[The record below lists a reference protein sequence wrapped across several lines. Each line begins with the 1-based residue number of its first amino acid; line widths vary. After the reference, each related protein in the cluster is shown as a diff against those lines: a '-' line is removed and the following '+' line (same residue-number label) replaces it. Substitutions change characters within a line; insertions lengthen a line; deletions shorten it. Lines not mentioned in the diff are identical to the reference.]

1 MAKLGRAIQMEQAV
15 RTSGAAVRLRA
26 RRTRTGSAL
35 RLSLSLALALALAG
49 CAGSLDDKPQPLDV
63 SITVPLPPAAPR
75 TTGVDSPAARE
86 HKQLVAYFGG
96 EYHAPAIE
104 RFVDEV
110 LVKLA
115 AASDTPSQ
123 VYRVT
128 ILNSPIVNAFALPS
142 GEIFVTRGLLALA
155 NDTSELAAVM
165 AHEIAHVTERHALR
179 RAEIEKTSA
188 VITKA
193 AAVIDDQN
201 RQKNFQNYAQ
211 LTLASFSRQQEI
223 DADQV
228 GIRVIAKAGFDPFAA
243 SRFLVSLGRATDL
256 RQSLH
261 PGAQAKPDLMA
272 THPSTPERVAH
283 AVAVARGI
291 AAPGIGETGHDK
303 YLAAIDG
310 ILYGDDPAQGFVRG
324 RRFIHPKLGFAFT
337 APEDFVLENSAQA
350 VLGVTPDGSQA
361 LRLDSMKVSAETSL
375 ESYLASGWIEGLQAQ
390 GTPEPT
396 KVNGLTAITVTAK
409 ADAWSFRLA
418 AVRVGGEVYR
428 LTFAAKD
435 LTPETDRRFREAIDT
450 FRRITPED
458 ARDVKPMRV
467 AVVTAAAGQGAE
479 ALSAGMAT
487 PDHPLENFEVLN
499 GLDGSTL
506 EPGRRYKIVV
516 E

>member
-1 MAKLGRAIQMEQAV
+1 MEQAV
-15 RTSGAAVRLRA
+15 RTSGTAVRA
-26 RRTRTGSAL
+26 RKRTGTGSARAGPL
-35 RLSLSLALALALAG
+35 AVSRLGRGAGG
-49 CAGSLDDKPQPLDV
+49 CAGAIDDKAQPVDISL
-63 SITVPLPPAAPR
+63 TVPLPPAAPR

-155 NDTSELAAVM
+155 NDTSEVAAVM

-228 GIRVIAKAGFDPFAA
+228 GIRVIAKAGLRPFRGLALSGVA
-243 SRFLVSLGRATDL
+243 RPRHRPAPVAPSGRAGEARPDGDPSLDARARRPCGGGGAGHRGAGHRRDRPRQLPRRHRRHPL
-256 RQSLH
+256 RRRSRAGLRARPALH
-261 PGAQAKPDLMA
+261 P
-272 THPSTPERVAH
+272 PEARLRLH
-283 AVAVARGI
+283 GARGFRPRELRPGGARRDAGRQPG
-291 AAPGIGETGHDK
+291 AAARQH
-303 YLAAIDG
+303 
-310 ILYGDDPAQGFVRG
+310 
-324 RRFIHPKLGFAFT
+324 
-337 APEDFVLENSAQA
+337 
-350 VLGVTPDGSQA
+350 
-361 LRLDSMKVSAETSL
+361 
-375 ESYLASGWIEGLQAQ
+375 EGLVRD
-390 GTPEPT
+390 EPRSPIWPPA
-396 KVNGLTAITVTAK
+396 GSRGCRPRERRSPSRSTA
-409 ADAWSFRLA
+409 
-418 AVRVGGEVYR
+418 
-428 LTFAAKD
+428 
-435 LTPETDRRFREAIDT
+435 
-450 FRRITPED
+450 
-458 ARDVKPMRV
+458 
-467 AVVTAAAGQGAE
+467 
-479 ALSAGMAT
+479 
-487 PDHPLENFEVLN
+487 
-499 GLDGSTL
+499 
-506 EPGRRYKIVV
+506 
-516 E
+516 